1 MTGMTNA
8 SVLPDPVTA
17 CEQRKLS
24 NQSSSLSLA
33 QQGDT
38 HLDDDVLVLQEEGD
52 GSGLNGGHLFKSHIA
67 YDIGTASGML
77 SVTLYAGLSEST
89 GENEAVLEAHIH
101 GVSAGW
107 MRDHGPAYDGAA
119 ASLSVAI
126 SSSSCYAVRAEW
138 LIDREPA
145 AESGIFSSSQLP
157 TQTSALPV
165 NTSMRAQSRFR
176 TLVYARDPVATIVAV
191 GMLCTLRTMPKRRQH
206 DSPAQM
212 CVRARRERW
221 SGMYIR

>member
-1 MTGMTNA
+1 MRACCTYRVGAITTAPISRLPRGLSRRASRSMTGMTNA

-52 GSGLNGGHLFKSHIA
+52 GSGLDWGHLFESHIA
-67 YDIGTASGML
+67 YDIGAASGMP

-138 LIDREPA
+138 LIDSEPPTRE
-145 AESGIFSSSQLP
+145 FSHHLNS
-157 TQTSALPV
+157 
-165 NTSMRAQSRFR
+165 
-176 TLVYARDPVATIVAV
+176 
-191 GMLCTLRTMPKRRQH
+191 
-206 DSPAQM
+206 
-212 CVRARRERW
+212 
-221 SGMYIR
+221 